1 MSELKTGGQIIWESL
16 MKEGVEVVFGL
27 PGGAI
32 LPAYDDLMKYE
43 YPVHHVLVTHEQGAS
58 HMADGY
64 ARATGRTG
72 VCIATSG
79 PGATNLMTG
88 LGTAFMDSV
97 PMVAIT
103 GQVPNSLLGRDGFQE
118 ADVQGV
124 SLPVTKHNYLIT
136 DIKDLAAAIK
146 EAFYIASTGRPGPV
160 LVDVCK
166 DVLQAKTEFEYPE
179 KVYLPGYKPNINAP
193 DPTSV
198 ARAAKLINEAKKP
211 LIVAGQGVSIAKA
224 ETELR
229 ELAEKANI
237 PVATSLLGIGTFPG
251 THPLAIA
258 WGGMHGEAYT
268 NYAMQDCDV
277 MFAVGAR
284 LDDRLTG
291 AFDLFAPNAKIIHAD
306 IDPSEMGKNITIDTP
321 VIGDALL
328 TLRELLPQ
336 VNSNEHPAWLA
347 QIQEWKAE
355 TGDRDI
361 LTQET
366 DELVAP
372 YVIQQMWH
380 ATEEGDATIVSDVG
394 QHQMWEAQYFYHTKP
409 RSLLTSGG
417 AGTMGYALPAA
428 IGAQMG
434 VPDEEVWVVAGDGG
448 FQMTMSELSTIMQER
463 LPVKIAIINNGYLG
477 MVRQWQDVFY
487 NKRHSGTPLFNP
499 DFVKLAEAY
508 GIPAIAVTKKED
520 AYDAIKKAQAED
532 GPFLIDFQVEEFT
545 NVYPMV
551 APGKSNV
558 DMIRRPMPA
567 GMEDEE

>member
-1 MSELKTGGQIIWESL
+1 MTEKKTGGQIIWESFL
-16 MKEGVEVVFGL
+16 REGVEVVFGL

-32 LPAYDDLMKYE
+32 LPAYDDLAKYE
-43 YPVHHVLVTHEQGAS
+43 YPIHHVLVTHEQGAA

-64 ARATGRTG
+64 ARATGRVG

-79 PGATNLMTG
+79 PGATNLITG
-88 LGTAFMDSV
+88 LATANMDSV
-97 PMVAIT
+97 PIVAIT
-103 GQVPNSLLGRDGFQE
+103 GQVPTSLLGRDGFQE

-136 DIKDLAAAIK
+136 DIKDLPSAIK

-160 LVDVCK
+160 LIDICK
-166 DVLQAKTEFEYPE
+166 DALQDSMEFEYPE
-179 KVYLPGYKPNINAP
+179 TVDLPGYNPNQNAP
-193 DPTSV
+193 TPESV
-198 ARAAKLINEAKKP
+198 ARAARLLNEAKQP

-224 ETELR
+224 EKELR
-229 ELAEKANI
+229 QLAEKANI
-237 PVATSLLGIGTFPG
+237 PVATSLLGIGTFPS
-251 THPLAIA
+251 THPLSIS
-258 WGGMHGEAYT
+258 WGGMHGEAYC
-268 NYAMQDCDV
+268 NYALQECDV
-277 MFAVGAR
+277 MFAIGAR

-291 AFDLFAPNAKIIHAD
+291 AFTTFAPKAKIIHVD
-306 IDPSEMGKNITIDTP
+306 LDPAEMGKNITIDTP
-321 VIGDALL
+321 VVGDALL

-336 VNSNEHPAWLA
+336 VESNEHPAWLA
-347 QIQEWKAE
+347 QIAEWKQE

-366 DELVAP
+366 DELIAP
-372 YVIQQMWH
+372 YIMKQLWH
-380 ATEEGDATIVSDVG
+380 ATDEGDATIVSDVG
-394 QHQMWEAQYFYHTKP
+394 QHQMWEAQYYHHTKP

-417 AGTMGYALPAA
+417 LGTMGYGLPSA

-434 VPDEEVWVVAGDGG
+434 LPDEEIWVVAGDGG
-448 FQMTMSELSTIMQER
+448 FQMTMVELSTVMQER
-463 LPVKIAIINNGYLG
+463 LPIKIAIINNGYLG

-508 GIPAIAVTKKED
+508 GIPGRSVTKKED
-520 AYDAIKKAQAED
+520 VYGAIKEAQATE

-551 APGKSNV
+551 APGKSNA
-558 DMIRRPMPA
+558 DMIRRPSTA
-567 GMEDEE
+567 TETGD